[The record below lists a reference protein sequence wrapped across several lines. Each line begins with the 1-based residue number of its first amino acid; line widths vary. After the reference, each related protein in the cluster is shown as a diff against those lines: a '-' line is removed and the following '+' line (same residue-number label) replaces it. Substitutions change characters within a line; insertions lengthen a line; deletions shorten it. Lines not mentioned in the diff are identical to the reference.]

1 MHCSQLAITN
11 PATPAPVKPP
21 PIVCDRTG
29 VKLPNFF
36 IVGAGKAGTTS
47 LYHYFRTH
55 PQIYMSPIK
64 EPCYFA
70 QDLDARQ
77 SMDSGPILR
86 GETHEPLMWAPLT
99 RWDDYLS
106 LFKGV
111 ADEVVI
117 GECSQPYLPS
127 TRAAAEIA
135 AVVPAARILIVLR
148 DPIERAFSH
157 YLMDLRNGEATGP
170 FREEVMRD
178 KTARYAVAMRHP
190 YVEFSLYYEQVKR
203 YFEVFPRDQ
212 VLVLLYKE
220 YKLNTDAFVSEI
232 CRFLGVDDTVHW
244 DATRKYNV
252 AGIPRARLLNYA
264 LTQSGLKAFLLR
276 VAPAR
281 SKPFFKR
288 AFYHDRVPSLLA
300 EDRERLKPIFIDDI
314 LKLQQLLGM
323 DLSDW
328 LV

>member
-1 MHCSQLAITN
+1 MLCNQLSIAN
-11 PATPAPVKPP
+11 PATPAAIKPP
-21 PIVCDRTG
+21 PIVCDPTG

-47 LYHYFRTH
+47 LYHYLRAH

-70 QDLDARQ
+70 QDLRARH
-77 SMDSGPILR
+77 SMDLGPILR
-86 GETHEPLMWAPLT
+86 GETNEPLMWAPLT
-99 RWDDYLS
+99 SWDDYLS
-106 LFKGV
+106 LFKG
-111 ADEVVI
+111 AAEEVVI

-127 TRAAAEIA
+127 TRAASEIA
-135 AVVPAARILIVLR
+135 AVVPTARILIVLR

-157 YLMDLRNGEATGP
+157 YLMDLRNGEVSGS
-170 FREEVMRD
+170 FLEEVMRD
-178 KTARYAVAMRHP
+178 KTARYPVAMRRP
-190 YVEFSLYYEQVKR
+190 YVEFGLYYEQVKR

-212 VLVLLYKE
+212 VLVLLHKE
-220 YKLNTDAFVSEI
+220 YKLNIDAFVSRI

-252 AGIPRARLLNYA
+252 AGIPRVKLLNYA
-264 LTQSGLKAFLLR
+264 LARSGVKAFLSR
-276 VAPAR
+276 TWPTK
-281 SKPFFKR
+281 SKPIFKR
-288 AFYHDRVPSLLA
+288 AFYHERVPRLLA
-300 EDRERLKPIFIDDI
+300 QDRECLKRVFRDDI
-314 LKLQQLLGM
+314 LKLQQLLDM